1 MLKRKYFDTF
11 NVNAHFGII
20 NCNPFRKKAT
30 IHIFFFLFQL
40 RSLDECRCRALSC
53 IFVDS
58 RNSLTEHVSRSL
70 FRMNCIFIW
79 GAIMSLFILN
89 KHYLRYKLGVC
100 IVQQHSQF
108 FIINVTICWTQKL
121 LHRPPCYATKICM
134 WKWVPRWMIGRNE
147 GSKRMRWHG
156 KNRYNLRFGPLLFRV
171 MMGDAVRPKLI
182 CRHDV
187 FVVWCV
193 MLNMNRTE

>member
-1 MLKRKYFDTF
+1 M
-11 NVNAHFGII
+11 NAHFGII

-171 MMGDAVRPKLI
+171 FIWWAMPSAQSSYADMMCSWYDVYVEHESHWIKL
-182 CRHDV
+182 
-187 FVVWCV
+187 
-193 MLNMNRTE
+193 E